1 MPVGTSPD
9 IMSLVKADAQ
19 WRQRFHNLAP
29 RLAHGL
35 LRMPLGT
42 QAGLPWVARDLKD
55 RLYSD
60 LSFPSHGESA
70 LCLGILELKRYKN

>member
-55 RLYSD
+55 RLYPD
-60 LSFPSHGESA
+60 LSFPSDGESA
-70 LCLGILELKRYKN
+70 LWLKLKRYKN